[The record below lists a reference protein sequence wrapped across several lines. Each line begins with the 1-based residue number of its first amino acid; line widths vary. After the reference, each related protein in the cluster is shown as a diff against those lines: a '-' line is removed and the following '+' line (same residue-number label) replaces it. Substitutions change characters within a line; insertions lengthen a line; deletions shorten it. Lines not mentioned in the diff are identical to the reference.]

1 MDYLQRK
8 GSCIFGTEKHLYR
21 VRPPF

>member
-8 GSCIFGTEKHLYR
+8 GSCIFGTEKHPYR
-21 VRPPF
+21 ARPPF